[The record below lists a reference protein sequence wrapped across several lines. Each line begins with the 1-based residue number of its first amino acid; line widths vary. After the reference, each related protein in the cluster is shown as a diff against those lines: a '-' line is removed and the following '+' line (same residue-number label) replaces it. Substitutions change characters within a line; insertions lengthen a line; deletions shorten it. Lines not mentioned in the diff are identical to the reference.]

1 MPETSEPM
9 QRNKVV
15 DYLICYALYAVLLVL
30 CYFVFVTWT
39 SLVLGL
45 IGAFLGPTVANGT
58 IYSFFLVLLGL
69 ALFVLIMVAEPYL
82 RGGIRRQ
89 QVVQRFA
96 RIAIPLVVAE
106 VIGEV
111 VLLIVSAGT

>member
-1 MPETSEPM
+1 MPETSEPV

-30 CYFVFVTWT
+30 CYFIFVTWT

-45 IGAFLGPTVANGT
+45 IGVFLGPTVANST

-69 ALFVLIMVAEPYL
+69 ALFILIMAAEPYL

-89 QVVQRFA
+89 RVVQRFA
-96 RIAIPLVVAE
+96 RFAVPLVVVEIVGE
-106 VIGEV
+106 VIN
-111 VLLIVSAGT
+111 LLLRRIH

>member
-45 IGAFLGPTVANGT
+45 IGAFLGPTVANSA
-58 IYSFFLVLLGL
+58 ISSFFLVLLGL
-69 ALFVLIMVAEPYL
+69 ALFILIMVADPYL

-89 QVVQRFA
+89 RVVQRFA
-96 RIAIPLVVAE
+96 RFAVPLVVVE
-106 VIGEV
+106 IVGELIN
-111 VLLIVSAGT
+111 LLLRRIH

>member
-1 MPETSEPM
+1 MPETSESM
-9 QRNKVV
+9 QRNKVI
-15 DYLICYALYAVLLVL
+15 DYLVCYALYAVLLVL
-30 CYFVFVTWT
+30 CYFIFVTWT

-69 ALFVLIMVAEPYL
+69 ALFVLIMAAEPYL

-96 RIAIPLVVAE
+96 RIAVPLVVFE
-106 VIGEV
+106 IIGELIN
-111 VLLIVSAGT
+111 LLLRRIH